1 MALEINNEKEELNL
15 ELSSDPDLIV
25 SDNDF
30 GAELLINTSKSG
42 NEESSI
48 ENTSNKSEVNLFDK
62 DTTDIQEDPLIKK
75 VDTNTNSNNLS
86 DNEYTPIHMMN
97 QNDIKNEKIDL
108 IYKFKKLEN
117 QGIDTTMN
125 YNMNSS
131 LDDMRNEYIKLKK
144 QRELENSVKFQR
156 KMLMAIITAIE
167 FLNGRFDPFDI
178 KLNGWS
184 ESVNENIND
193 YDEIF
198 EELHSKYGGG
208 TDMAPEIRLILML
221 GGSAFMFHLTNTM
234 LKSSMPS
241 IDKLFSQN
249 PDLMNQFANSA
260 RGGPSAKQ
268 PEKQSNPGM
277 PPGLDGM
284 MSNMMGSMMG
294 GLMGGGIPGMGG
306 GIPGMGSGIPG
317 MGSEIPKQ
325 RPPPKQKMAG
335 PENIDDI
342 VNDMKIDDLDLDDI
356 SIAST
361 ETDNSKK
368 DGISLDI

>member
-1 MALEINNEKEELNL
+1 MAVEINTEKEELNL
-15 ELSSDPDLIV
+15 ELNNEPDLMV
-25 SDNDF
+25 SDTDF
-30 GAELLINTSKSG
+30 IGVELLINPSKNG
-42 NEESSI
+42 TENNI
-48 ENTSNKSEVNLFDK
+48 EIDDSKEVNLFDK
-62 DTTDIQEDPLIKK
+62 DTTDIEEDPLIRK
-75 VDTNTNSNNLS
+75 VDTNGNSNSNS
-86 DNEYTPIHMMN
+86 EYIPIHMMN

-117 QGIDTTMN
+117 QGIDTTMH

-131 LDDMRNEYIKLKK
+131 LDDMRNEYVKLKR

-167 FLNGRFDPFDI
+167 FLNGRFDPFDV

-184 ESVNENIND
+184 ESVNENVND

-208 TDMAPEIRLILML
+208 TDMAPEVRLILML

-241 IDKLFSQN
+241 MDKLFSQN

-260 RGGPSAKQ
+260 KGGAKQ
-268 PEKQSNPGM
+268 APKQSNQGM

-284 MSNMMGSMMG
+284 MNNMMGNMMG
-294 GLMGGGIPGMGG
+294 GLMGGGGIPGMGG
-306 GIPGMGSGIPG
+306 MGGIPG
-317 MGSEIPKQ
+317 MGSEIPQ
-325 RPPPKQKMAG
+325 NRRPPKPKMSG

-342 VNDMKIDDLDLDDI
+342 VNEMKIDDLDLDDI
-356 SIAST
+356 SIASS

-368 DGISLDI
+368 EGITLDI

>member
-1 MALEINNEKEELNL
+1 MALEINNEKEELDL
-15 ELSSDPDLIV
+15 ELNSDPDLIV
-25 SDNDF
+25 ADNDF
-30 GAELLINTSKSG
+30 IGAELLINTSKSG
-42 NEESSI
+42 NEESSV
-48 ENTSNKSEVNLFDK
+48 ENTSNESEVNLFDK

-75 VDTNTNSNNLS
+75 VDTNTNSNNVS
-86 DNEYTPIHMMN
+86 NDSEYTPIHMMN

-198 EELHSKYGGG
+198 EELHAKYGGG

-268 PEKQSNPGM
+268 PEKQGNPGM

-306 GIPGMGSGIPG
+306 GIPGMGS
-317 MGSEIPKQ
+317 EIPKQ
-325 RPPPKQKMAG
+325 RPPPKQKMSG

>member
-15 ELSSDPDLIV
+15 ELNSDPDLIV
-25 SDNDF
+25 ADNDF
-30 GAELLINTSKSG
+30 IGAELLINTSKSG
-42 NEESSI
+42 NDNSPV

-62 DTTDIQEDPLIKK
+62 DTTDIHEDPLIKK
-75 VDTNTNSNNLS
+75 VDTNTNSNNVT

-108 IYKFKKLEN
+108 VYKFKKLES

-125 YNMNSS
+125 YNMNSN

-167 FLNGRFDPFDI
+167 FLNGKFDPFDI

-184 ESVNENIND
+184 ESVNENVND

-198 EELHSKYGGG
+198 EELHAKYGGG

-260 RGGPSAKQ
+260 RGGSDPKQ
-268 PEKQSNPGM
+268 PEKQSNQSM

-284 MSNMMGSMMG
+284 MNNMMG
-294 GLMGGGIPGMGG
+294 GLMGGLMGGGGGIPGMGG
-306 GIPGMGSGIPG
+306 GIPGMGS
-317 MGSEIPKQ
+317 EIPKPK
-325 RPPPKQKMAG
+325 PPPKQKMSG

-361 ETDNSKK
+361 DSDNSKK